1 MTATAYK
8 EPSDMTPLE
17 LILRFEYEIAGDH
30 DLGAHFE
37 KSEARKELQS
47 RGAVVLRHLI
57 NHLQL
62 HPPSDYMNLD
72 MAWGRLLS
80 TIAIKMGEINSC
92 PDTTTNT
99 QAWID
104 WFNKRTSF
112 Q

>member
-1 MTATAYK
+1 MTITAYK
-8 EPSDMTPLE
+8 EPGDMTPEE
-17 LILRFEYEIAGDH
+17 LILKFEDEIVGDH
-30 DLGAHFE
+30 GLGARFE

-57 NHLQL
+57 SHLQL
-62 HPPSDYMNLD
+62 KPPSDHMNLD

-92 PDTTTNT
+92 PNTTTNM

-104 WFNKRTSF
+104 WFSSRTSS